1 MLYTL
6 HDELQGGGRR
16 RAPVGPTAKEKAEE
30 LKEKIRNN
38 DADFLEKYMQ
48 YGYEK
53 ARLDTTVKIGNK
65 YEKMLEIVRKHMD
78 EQLRTSGHL
87 GILFSEEV
95 AKTVTLDNVKRW
107 LRRHNDRLVKE
118 RKEDAERKVR
128 EQREEAERKEREERE
143 EAERKERKKQEK
155 EDDDRSK
162 EWNAKPKEEIIKEAF
177 ELSRGSL
184 AATLKRAR
192 LLTSTKITM
201 DDVKKWRLENTNK
214 EKKTDKK
221 AFNSW
226 VANTRKEEYQVD
238 LFFFQ
243 DLKKKLAMKELLE
256 ERAKGGDEEARAAL
270 DTDIPVPDAYALTE
284 ATGGARPKAKAEPKL
299 SRRIFWKSKAK
310 AKAAPK
316 VSARSK
322 ELQLII
328 KNLTWEYESGLL
340 VVDTFTKMIAV
351 VPMKERNW
359 ETIRPALEKAFRK
372 LGGKPHAIYSD
383 AEAALTSDEA
393 AGYFHEQK
401 IVHNITLGHAP
412 VAERMI
418 GVIKERIVHKLKEPW
433 QMWWNYVDDVVEEY
447 NSENVSR
454 STKMTP
460 NEAAKASNQQ
470 EVKTNLESIRKSDN
484 PQDIINV
491 GDEVRVM
498 IKKKFDKSYV
508 PNWTDKTYKV
518 TRKQEWNHVYLEDDN
533 PKDPQTMYQLDDPTN
548 DLPRYKERFMRHE
561 LLLVKKK

>member
-1 MLYTL
+1 LFVIYIYITIDMLYTL
-6 HDELQGGGRR
+6 HDELHGGARR

-38 DADFLEKYMQ
+38 DADFLETYMQ

-87 GILFSEEV
+87 GVLFSEEV
-95 AKTVTLDNVKRW
+95 AMTVTLENVKRW

-128 EQREEAERKEREERE
+128 EQREEAERKER
-143 EAERKERKKQEK
+143 KKQEK

-162 EWNAKPKEEIIKEAF
+162 EWEGKSKDDIIKNAYD
-177 ELSRGSL
+177 LSRGSL

-284 ATGGARPKAKAEPKL
+284 ATGGASPKQRQSQSCP
-299 SRRIFWKSKAK
+299 
-310 AKAAPK
+310 
-316 VSARSK
+316 
-322 ELQLII
+322 
-328 KNLTWEYESGLL
+328 
-340 VVDTFTKMIAV
+340 
-351 VPMKERNW
+351 
-359 ETIRPALEKAFRK
+359 
-372 LGGKPHAIYSD
+372 
-383 AEAALTSDEA
+383 
-393 AGYFHEQK
+393 
-401 IVHNITLGHAP
+401 
-412 VAERMI
+412 
-418 GVIKERIVHKLKEPW
+418 
-433 QMWWNYVDDVVEEY
+433 EEY
-447 NSENVSR
+447 FGS
-454 STKMTP
+454 
-460 NEAAKASNQQ
+460 
-470 EVKTNLESIRKSDN
+470 
-484 PQDIINV
+484 
-491 GDEVRVM
+491 
-498 IKKKFDKSYV
+498 
-508 PNWTDKTYKV
+508 
-518 TRKQEWNHVYLEDDN
+518 RKQRQRRLQRSRQ
-533 PKDPQTMYQLDDPTN
+533 DPRSSN
-548 DLPRYKERFMRHE
+548 
-561 LLLVKKK
+561 